1 MKKKKKGTLI
11 LRSRLS
17 LLKPFITGVSLAGMR
32 VWQDRLGRLMS
43 VSNRDRV
50 SFEDFSVGSMPCCM
64 VKPRDEVSPGVILY
78 LHGGGYTCG
87 DLDYAKGFGATLAAR
102 CGIRVMCAAYRLAPE
117 APFPAAL
124 DDAEDAYGYLLSAG
138 YAPSQIMLCGESAGG
153 GLCYALCLA
162 LKAKSRTMPA
172 GIIAISP
179 WTDLTAS
186 GSSYQTNQ
194 KIDPTMTAERL
205 KFFADCY
212 LYGADESGD
221 GKNIYPKTCADPE
234 QDRQNKSNPRISPLF
249 GDLVGLPPS
258 LCFVGGAE
266 IMLDDATAMHERLLE
281 AGVQSE
287 LVIAPDLWH
296 GYVLYGLK
304 ERDRD
309 FDRIRKHLKACV
321 PNQKKLRWMALDN
334 AAKIFPAARTRSW
347 SNVFRLAATMTEPVD
362 KEALRTA
369 LDVTVRRFPSIA
381 VRVKPG
387 FFWYYLEE
395 LPHAPEI
402 MDEKP
407 YPLSRMPFDDIRKCA
422 FRVIVYDRRIAVE
435 FFHALTDG
443 NGGLVFLKTLV
454 AEYIYQK
461 YGVKVPPEGGVLDRL
476 EEPDPAELEDSF
488 FKYAGKHALPRQDS
502 DAYSIKGLRE
512 VDGFRTNTT
521 FILDAQ
527 QVRALAKAQG
537 VTVTAALT
545 AALMLAV
552 DRLQKEQVHNPA
564 KHKPVKIF
572 VPVNLRSIFPSKTLR
587 NFILYAIPSI
597 ETKYGDY
604 EFPELCQSVQ
614 HQMKLQITPRRMAA
628 IIAANVSS
636 EKNLFIRMAPLFLKD
651 VIMKMVYRAVGER
664 KSCFSFSNLG
674 VSSMPP
680 EFERYVD
687 RLDFVLGT
695 QKTQRYNTSLITYK
709 GKMMF
714 NITRNT
720 DKPLL
725 ERHFYQVLR
734 ELGIHVIAQSN
745 AREEAR

>member
-17 LLKPFITGVSLAGMR
+17 LLKPFITGVSLSGMR

-287 LVIAPDLWH
+287 LIIAPDLWH

-512 VDGFRTNTT
+512 ADGFRTNTT

-587 NFILYAIPSI
+587 NFILYTIPSI

-651 VIMKMVYRAVGER
+651 VIMKMVYQAVGER

-695 QKTQRYNTSLITYK
+695 QRTQRYNTSLITYK

>member
-1 MKKKKKGTLI
+1 MKKGTLI

-17 LLKPFITGVSLAGMR
+17 LLKPFISGASLASMR
-32 VWQDRLGRLMS
+32 VWQDRIGRLMS
-43 VSNRDRV
+43 ASHRDNV
-50 SFEDFSVGSMPCCM
+50 TFEDFSVGNMPACM

-138 YAPSQIMLCGESAGG
+138 YAPGQIMLCGESAGG
-153 GLCYALCLA
+153 GLCYSLCLK
-162 LKAKSRTMPA
+162 LKTKGRTMPA
-172 GIIAISP
+172 GIIAVSP

-186 GSSYQTNQ
+186 GGSYTTNQ
-194 KIDPTMTAERL
+194 KRDPTMTSERL

-212 LYGADESGD
+212 VYGAAVPGAD
-221 GKNIYPKTCADPE
+221 KNVYPQTNDDPQE
-234 QDRQNKSNPRISPLF
+234 DARRKSNPLISPLF
-249 GDLVGLPPS
+249 GDLAGLPPT
-258 LCFVGGAE
+258 LCFVGDAE
-266 IMLDDATAMHERLLE
+266 IMLDDAAQMHGRLLD

-287 LVIAPDLWH
+287 LCIAPEMWH
-296 GYVLYGLK
+296 AYVLYGIK
-304 ERDRD
+304 DFDRD
-309 FDRIRKHLKACV
+309 FDRIRKHIRTCI

-381 VRVKPG
+381 VRLRAG

-395 LPHAPEI
+395 IPHAPQI
-402 MDEKP
+402 MEEKP
-407 YPLSRMPFDDIRKCA
+407 YPLARMPFDDIRKCA

-461 YGVKVPPEGGVLDRL
+461 YGVKVPPQGGVLDRL

-488 FKYAGKHALPRQDS
+488 FKYAGKHALSRKDS

-512 VDGFRTNTT
+512 ADGFRTNTT
-521 FILDAQ
+521 FILDAET
-527 QVRALAKAQG
+527 VRTLAKAQG
-537 VTVTAALT
+537 VTVTAYMT
-545 AALMLAV
+545 AALMVAV
-552 DRLQKEQVHNPA
+552 DRLQKEQVRDPA
-564 KHKPVKIF
+564 RHKPVKIF
-572 VPVNLRSIFPSKTLR
+572 VPVNLRNIFPSKTLR
-587 NFILYAIPSI
+587 NFILYTIPGI

-604 EFPELCQSVQ
+604 DFPELCRSVQ
-614 HQMKLQITPRRMAA
+614 YQMKLQITPRRMAA
-628 IIAANVSS
+628 IIASNVSS
-636 EKNLFIRMAPLFLKD
+636 EKNLLIRFAPLWLKNI
-651 VIMKMVYRAVGER
+651 VMKGVYRAVGER

-674 VSSMPP
+674 VSNMPP

-695 QKTQRYNTSLITYK
+695 QESQRYNTSLITYK

-714 NITRNT
+714 NIMRNT
-720 DKPLL
+720 SKPLL
-725 ERHFYQVLR
+725 ERHLYQVLR

-745 AREEAR
+745 AREEVR

>member
-1 MKKKKKGTLI
+1 MKKRKKGTLI

-17 LLKPFITGVSLAGMR
+17 LLKPFIANTPLASAR
-32 VWQDRLGRLMS
+32 VWQDRIGRLMS
-43 VSNRDRV
+43 AGHRDSV
-50 SFEDFSVGSMPCCM
+50 TFEDFSVGSIPACM

-87 DLDYAKGFGATLAAR
+87 DLDYAKGFGALLAAR
-102 CGIRVMCAAYRLAPE
+102 CGVRVMCVAYRLAPE

-138 YAPSQIMLCGESAGG
+138 YAPGQIMLCGESAGG
-153 GLCYALCLA
+153 GLCYSLCLA

-186 GSSYQTNQ
+186 GTSYQTNL
-194 KIDPTMTAERL
+194 KIDPTMTPERL

-212 LYGADESGD
+212 VYGIAESRED
-221 GKNIYPKTCADPE
+221 KHIYPKTCADHA
-234 QDRQNKSNPRISPLF
+234 QDSLNKSNPRISPLF
-249 GDLVGLPPS
+249 GNLVGLPPS
-258 LCFVGGAE
+258 LMLVGGAE
-266 IMLDDATAMHERLLE
+266 IMLDDSVQMHQKLLDS
-281 AGVQSE
+281 GVQSK
-287 LVIAPDLWH
+287 LIVAPDMWH
-296 GYVLYGLK
+296 GYVLFGLK
-304 ERDRD
+304 EHDRD
-309 FDRIRKHLKACV
+309 FDRIRKHLKSCI

-347 SNVFRLAATMTEPVD
+347 SNVFRMAATMTEPVD
-362 KEALRTA
+362 KDALRTA

-407 YPLSRMPFDDIRKCA
+407 YPLARMPFDDIRKCA
-422 FRVIVYDRRIAVE
+422 FRVIVYDKRIAVE

-461 YGVKVPPEGGVLDRL
+461 YGVKVPPENGVLDRL

-488 FKYAGKHALPRQDS
+488 FKYAGKHALSRKDS

-521 FILDAQ
+521 FILDTE
-527 QVRALAKAQG
+527 QVRALAKSQG

-552 DRLQKEQVHNPA
+552 DRLQKEQVRDPA
-564 KHKPVKIF
+564 KHKPIKIF
-572 VPVNLRSIFPSKTLR
+572 VPVNLRTIFPSKTLR
-587 NFILYAIPSI
+587 NFILYTIPSI

-604 EFPELCQSVQ
+604 EYTELCQSVS

-636 EKNLFIRMAPLFLKD
+636 EKNLLIRMAPLFIKD
-651 VIMKMVYRAVGER
+651 IVMKGVYSAVGER
-664 KSCFSFSNLG
+664 KSCFTFSNLG
-674 VSSMPP
+674 VSKMPE

-695 QKTQRYNTSLITYK
+695 QRSQRYNTSLITYK

-714 NITRNT
+714 NITRNN

-745 AREEAR
+745 AREVAR

>member
-1 MKKKKKGTLI
+1 MKKRKKGTLI

-17 LLKPFITGVSLAGMR
+17 LLKPFIAGAPLANTR
-32 VWQDRLGRLMS
+32 IWQDRIGRLMS
-43 VSNRDRV
+43 AGHRDSV
-50 SFEDFSVGSMPCCM
+50 TFEDFSVGSIPACM
-64 VKPRDEVSPGVILY
+64 VRPRDEVSPGVILY

-87 DLDYAKGFGATLAAR
+87 DLDYAKGFGASLAAR
-102 CGIRVMCAAYRLAPE
+102 CGIRVMCVAYRLAPE
-117 APFPAAL
+117 VPFPAAL

-153 GLCYALCLA
+153 GLCYSLCMA
-162 LKAKSRTMPA
+162 LKAKGRTMPA
-172 GIIAISP
+172 GMITISP

-186 GSSYQTNQ
+186 GASYQTNL
-194 KIDPTMTAERL
+194 KIDPTMTPERL

-212 LYGADESGD
+212 VYGAAETEDD
-221 GKNIYPKTCADPE
+221 KNIYPKTCADPA
-234 QDRQNKSNPRISPLF
+234 QDSRNKSDPRISPLF
-249 GDLVGLPPS
+249 GDLVGLPPT
-258 LCFVGGAE
+258 LIFVGGAE
-266 IMLDDATAMHERLLE
+266 IMLDDAVQMHQKLLDS
-281 AGVQSE
+281 GVQSE
-287 LVIAPDLWH
+287 LIVAPDMWH
-296 GYVLYGLK
+296 GYVLFGLK
-304 ERDRD
+304 EHDRD
-309 FDRIRKHLKACV
+309 FDRIRKHIKSCI

-347 SNVFRLAATMTEPVD
+347 SNVFRMAATMTEPVD
-362 KEALRTA
+362 KEALRVA

-407 YPLSRMPFDDIRKCA
+407 YPLARMPFDDIRKCA
-422 FRVIVYDRRIAVE
+422 FRVIVYDKRIAVE

-461 YGVKVPPEGGVLDRL
+461 YGVKVPAGNGVLDRL

-488 FKYAGKHALPRQDS
+488 FKYAGKHALSRKDS

-512 VDGFRTNTT
+512 ADGFRTNTT
-521 FILDAQ
+521 FILDAE
-527 QVRALAKAQG
+527 QVRALAKSQG

-552 DRLQKEQVHNPA
+552 DRLQKEQVRDPA

-587 NFILYAIPSI
+587 NFILYTIPSI

-604 EFPELCQSVQ
+604 EFPELCQSVS

-636 EKNLFIRMAPLFLKD
+636 EKNLLIRMAPLPIKD
-651 VIMKMVYRAVGER
+651 IVMKGVYQAVGER

-674 VSSMPP
+674 VSKMPE

-695 QKTQRYNTSLITYK
+695 QRSQRYNTSLITYK

-745 AREEAR
+745 ARE